1 MSDWLPLAAGLV
13 AGCLSTYSLVPQV
26 LKIWRE
32 GDAEAVSKRM
42 FAIRAFGLALW
53 AVYGYVAGSLPITI
67 FSSLSLFLS
76 AAILVLKMRVARRVQ
91 PA

>member
-1 MSDWLPLAAGLV
+1 MTDWMPLATGLV

-42 FAIRAFGLALW
+42 FAVRAFGLALW

-76 AAILVLKMRVARRVQ
+76 AAILVLKMRAARRVQ

>member
-76 AAILVLKMRVARRVQ
+76 AAILVLKMRAARRVQ

>member
-42 FAIRAFGLALW
+42 FAVRAFGLALW

-76 AAILVLKMRVARRVQ
+76 AAILVLKMRAARR
-91 PA
+91 A

>member
-1 MSDWLPLAAGLV
+1 MSDWFPLAAGLV

-42 FAIRAFGLALW
+42 FAVRAFGLALW

-67 FSSLSLFLS
+67 FSSLSLLLS
-76 AAILVLKMRVARRVQ
+76 AAILVLKARAARRAH

>member
-67 FSSLSLFLS
+67 FSSLSLLLS
-76 AAILVLKMRVARRVQ
+76 AAVLVLKMRAARR
-91 PA
+91 A

>member
-42 FAIRAFGLALW
+42 FAVRAFGLALW

-67 FSSLSLFLS
+67 FSSLSLLLS
-76 AAILVLKMRVARRVQ
+76 AAVLVLKMRAARR
-91 PA
+91 A

>member
-67 FSSLSLFLS
+67 FSSLSLLLS
-76 AAILVLKMRVARRVQ
+76 AAILVLKARAARRAH

>member
-13 AGCLSTYSLVPQV
+13 AGCLSTYSLVPQA

-67 FSSLSLFLS
+67 FSSLSLLLS
-76 AAILVLKMRVARRVQ
+76 AAILVLKARAARRAH

>member
-42 FAIRAFGLALW
+42 FAVRTFGLALW

-67 FSSLSLFLS
+67 FSSLSLLLS
-76 AAILVLKMRVARRVQ
+76 AAILVLKARAARRAH

>member
-42 FAIRAFGLALW
+42 FAVRAFGLALW

-67 FSSLSLFLS
+67 FSSLSLLLS
-76 AAILVLKMRVARRVQ
+76 AAILVLKARAAKRAH

>member
-42 FAIRAFGLALW
+42 FAVRAFGLALW

-67 FSSLSLFLS
+67 FSSLSLLLS
-76 AAILVLKMRVARRVQ
+76 AAILVLKARAARRAH

>member
-42 FAIRAFGLALW
+42 FAVRAFGLALW
-53 AVYGYVAGSLPITI
+53 AVYGSVAGSLPITI
-67 FSSLSLFLS
+67 FSSLSLLLS
-76 AAILVLKMRVARRVQ
+76 AAILVLKARAARRAH

>member
-1 MSDWLPLAAGLV
+1 
-13 AGCLSTYSLVPQV
+13 
-26 LKIWRE
+26 
-32 GDAEAVSKRM
+32 M

-76 AAILVLKMRVARRVQ
+76 AAILVLKMRAARR
-91 PA
+91 A

>member
-13 AGCLSTYSLVPQV
+13 AGGLSTYSLVPQV

-32 GDAEAVSKRM
+32 GDAEAISKRM

-67 FSSLSLFLS
+67 FSSLSLLLR
-76 AAILVLKMRVARRVQ
+76 AAILVLKARAARRAH